1 MGLVFHNE
9 EQIPWP
15 TTEEDMRKLQLEDP
29 SLQPVI
35 SLLLDHPTEYF
46 QTSDTKAFYLSET
59 TNGPGALRIMD
70 ARDPYPR
77 PNDRVALPMQL
88 RRAVV
93 AHYHDDLAHPGRT
106 RTIDTVRRNYWWPGF
121 REDIETY
128 VNSCQYCN
136 HRKANRQNTQVPIQ
150 EYPAPAHA
158 FDIVHLDLTGASFP
172 KSRRGNEYVLV
183 LKCSLTRYVEIIAI
197 PDKSELTIARVLVER
212 IYCRHGAPGT
222 VITDRGTEFINK
234 VVKQVCILLNINRIS
249 TTGANPRS
257 NGLVEQHNATLKD
270 MLAPYVNAHQTDWD
284 EYLPFVAFAYNT
296 TVNTQTGLTP
306 FFMVY
311 GREARQL
318 CNEWID
324 HFVKATPDTEEYVTK
339 LANTLQMGWEL
350 AGVRK
355 PDEVAEFNKTTRTRL
370 PFKEYQVGQRFYLRS
385 VPAATAAADPLIT
398 PHPKDPTKT
407 KSKAQKVNI
416 CSALQHRWTGP
427 YKVHKKFSPVIY
439 STIINGVERTV
450 HASHM
455 KNDPIGDQ
463 LRANLPLPITQPTPM
478 APFQDREHISMK
490 LFTPTPILPTSQP
503 SSSDTQA
510 NDQARNEDTK
520 DSET

>member
-1 MGLVFHNE
+1 
-9 EQIPWP
+9 
-15 TTEEDMRKLQLEDP
+15 
-29 SLQPVI
+29 
-35 SLLLDHPTEYF
+35 
-46 QTSDTKAFYLSET
+46 
-59 TNGPGALRIMD
+59 
-70 ARDPYPR
+70 
-77 PNDRVALPMQL
+77 
-88 RRAVV
+88 
-93 AHYHDDLAHPGRT
+93 
-106 RTIDTVRRNYWWPGF
+106 
-121 REDIETY
+121 
-128 VNSCQYCN
+128 
-136 HRKANRQNTQVPIQ
+136 
-150 EYPAPAHA
+150 
-158 FDIVHLDLTGASFP
+158 
-172 KSRRGNEYVLV
+172 
-183 LKCSLTRYVEIIAI
+183 
-197 PDKSELTIARVLVER
+197 
-212 IYCRHGAPGT
+212 
-222 VITDRGTEFINK
+222 
-234 VVKQVCILLNINRIS
+234 
-249 TTGANPRS
+249 
-257 NGLVEQHNATLKD
+257 